1 MRSMQ
6 TLLAA
11 ALLLV
16 TISAAGGEG
25 GKSDAPV
32 AREQG
37 FPIPAGAR
45 KNTSLGGSTTLA
57 PGKNYTLVVYDIESA
72 VDTVSA
78 FYGKHLPEAARTEEG
93 SEVRFSTRR
102 GTVKL
107 ARLDKGT
114 RITLVIGPR

>member
-1 MRSMQ
+1 MHSMQ
-6 TLLAA
+6 TVLVA

-16 TISAAGGEG
+16 TIPVAGGDG

-45 KNTSLGGSTTLA
+45 KNASLGGATTLA

-72 VDTVSA
+72 IDAVAA
-78 FYGKHLPEAARTEEG
+78 FYGKHLPDAMRTAEG
-93 SEVRFSTRR
+93 NEVRFSTPG

>member
-1 MRSMQ
+1 MRSLQ
-6 TLLAA
+6 TVLAA

-16 TISAAGGEG
+16 TIPVAGGDG
-25 GKSDAPV
+25 GNSDAPV

-45 KNTSLGGSTTLA
+45 KNASLGGATTLA
-57 PGKNYTLVVYDIESA
+57 PGKNYTLVVYDVESA
-72 VDTVSA
+72 VDAVSA
-78 FYGKHLPEAARTEEG
+78 FYARHLPEAARTEEG
-93 SEVRFSTRR
+93 NEVRFSTRG

-107 ARLDKGT
+107 TRLDQGT

>member
-1 MRSMQ
+1 MQ
-6 TLLAA
+6 TLLVA

-16 TISAAGGEG
+16 TIPVVGGEG
-25 GKSDAPV
+25 GKSDTPL

-45 KNTSLGGSTTLA
+45 KNTSLGGATTLA
-57 PGKNYTLVVYDIESA
+57 PGKNYTLVVYDVEA
-72 VDTVSA
+72 EVGTVSA
-78 FYGKHLPEAARTEEG
+78 FYGKQLPEAARTEEG
-93 SEVRFSTRR
+93 NEVRFSTRR

-107 ARLDKGT
+107 ARLANGT

>member
-1 MRSMQ
+1 MKNV
-6 TLLAA
+6 LLA
-11 ALLLV
+11 ALLLA
-16 TISAAGGEG
+16 TIPAVAGDG

-37 FPIPAGAR
+37 FPLPPGAR
-45 KNTSLGGSTTLA
+45 KNTSLGGATTLA
-57 PGKNYTLVVYDIESA
+57 PGKNYTLVVYEVESA
-72 VDTVSA
+72 IEAVGA
-78 FYGKHLPEAARTEEG
+78 FYGKHLPEAARTTEG
-93 SEVRFSTRR
+93 NELRFSSSG

>member
-1 MRSMQ
+1 MQ
-6 TLLAA
+6 TLLVA

-16 TISAAGGEG
+16 MIPVVGGEG
-25 GKSDAPV
+25 GKSDAPL

-45 KNTSLGGSTTLA
+45 KNTSLGGATTLA
-57 PGKNYTLVVYDIESA
+57 PGKNYTLVVYDIDSA
-72 VDTVSA
+72 IGTVSA
-78 FYGKHLPEAARTEEG
+78 FYGKQLPDAARTEEG
-93 SEVRFSTRR
+93 NEVRFSTRR

-107 ARLDKGT
+107 MRLDHGT

>member
-1 MRSMQ
+1 MQ
-6 TLLAA
+6 TVLVA

-16 TISAAGGEG
+16 TSPAAGGDG
-25 GKSDAPV
+25 GKGDAPI

-45 KNTSLGGSTTLA
+45 RNASLGGATTLA
-57 PGKNYTLVVYDIESA
+57 PGKNYTLVVYDTEST

-93 SEVRFSTRR
+93 NEVRFSTRR

-107 ARLDKGT
+107 ARLDSGT

>member
-1 MRSMQ
+1 MQ

-16 TISAAGGEG
+16 TIPVAAGGG

-45 KNTSLGGSTTLA
+45 KNTSLGGATTLA

-72 VDTVSA
+72 IDTVSA
-78 FYGKHLPEAARTEEG
+78 FYGEHLAEAARTAEG
-93 SEVRFSTRR
+93 NEVRFSTR
-102 GTVKL
+102 GGIVKL

>member
-6 TLLAA
+6 TLLLAV
-11 ALLLV
+11 LLLV
-16 TISAAGGEG
+16 TIPVAGGEG
-25 GKSDAPV
+25 GRGDAPV

-45 KNTSLGGSTTLA
+45 KNTALGGATTLA
-57 PGKNYTLVVYDIESA
+57 PGKNYTLVVYDIDSA
-72 VDTVSA
+72 IDTVNA
-78 FYGKHLPEAARTEEG
+78 FYRKHLADAARTEEAN
-93 SEVRFSTRR
+93 EVRFSTRG

-107 ARLDKGT
+107 ARLDQGT

>member
-1 MRSMQ
+1 MPLVKNV
-6 TLLAA
+6 LLA

-16 TISAAGGEG
+16 AIPAAGGEG

-45 KNTSLGGSTTLA
+45 KNTSLGGTTTLA
-57 PGKNYTLVVYDIESA
+57 PGKNYTLVVYDVESPIDA
-72 VDTVSA
+72 VTA
-78 FYGKHLPEAARTEEG
+78 FYRKHLPDAEQAVEG
-93 SEVRFSTRR
+93 NEVRFSTRG
-102 GTVKL
+102 GTVRL

-114 RITLVIGPR
+114 RITLAIGPR

>member
-1 MRSMQ
+1 MQ
-6 TLLAA
+6 TLLVA
-11 ALLLV
+11 ALMLV
-16 TISAAGGEG
+16 TIPVAGGDG

-45 KNTSLGGSTTLA
+45 KNTGLGGATTLA
-57 PGKNYTLVVYDIESA
+57 PGKNYTLVVYDTDSA
-72 VDTVSA
+72 IDTVSA
-78 FYGKHLPEAARTEEG
+78 FYGRHLPDAARTEEG
-93 SEVRFSTRR
+93 NEVRFSTRR

-107 ARLDKGT
+107 ARLDNGT

>member
-1 MRSMQ
+1 MPSVKNV
-6 TLLAA
+6 LLA
-11 ALLLV
+11 ALLL
-16 TISAAGGEG
+16 TAIPAAGGDG

-32 AREQG
+32 VREQG

-45 KNTSLGGSTTLA
+45 KNTALGGATTLA

-72 VDTVSA
+72 VDAVSA
-78 FYGKHLPEAARTEEG
+78 FCGKHLPDAARTEEG
-93 SEVRFSTRR
+93 NEVRFSTHR

-107 ARLDKGT
+107 ARLDSGT